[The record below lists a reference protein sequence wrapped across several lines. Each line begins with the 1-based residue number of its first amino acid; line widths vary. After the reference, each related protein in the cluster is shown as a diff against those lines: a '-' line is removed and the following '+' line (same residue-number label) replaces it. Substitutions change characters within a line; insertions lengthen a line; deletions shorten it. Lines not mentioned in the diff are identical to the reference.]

1 MVKNDK
7 KSAKQ
12 KYLFSSSNATMVAS
26 KRKAALS
33 QQKHSQQLKNME
45 AELIKINALIANY
58 TSILKTRVFVL
69 HILFVF
75 IQLVGALG
83 LFAALAILI
92 GYLWPSI
99 RDSLKNNNVINT
111 IKDDIKKYNTSKAS
125 VPVEGKDS
133 IPVVFDQNQ
142 DGQITIDE
150 LRAYFESKGL
160 RLSDEEIKRI
170 FTNANTDN
178 KNNISIDEFNKLLE
192 EIKKLSDETD
202 QNLLPK
208 ELPTWAIVL
217 IVFAAI
223 GMSCIVIYFAW
234 KKSWLIVLITIF
246 VVGITISIVENQLF
260 KQLIVGG
267 WITFLSGLLLLIYFI
282 LRTIKTKFIDPVV
295 EKINLSIEKAKELA
309 GKISSTTKD
318 LKDKISGAIME
329 KVQNTQKIATN
340 AIASGIDIADKTAQ
354 IPGQIPA
361 AVDVVVGFKGPQV
374 QGAPEVPKSDK
385 ENVQNL
391 ATQGAENKSLQNTAL
406 GDPAL
411 GNLHQYA
418 TPFNPHDMM
427 R

>member
-1 MVKNDK
+1 
-7 KSAKQ
+7 
-12 KYLFSSSNATMVAS
+12 MVAS
-26 KRKAALS
+26 KTKAALS

-75 IQLVGALG
+75 IQLVSALG

-192 EIKKLSDETD
+192 EIKKLSDKTD

-223 GMSCIVIYFAW
+223 SMSCIVIYFAW

-295 EKINLSIEKAKELA
+295 EKINWSIEKAKELE

-340 AIASGIDIADKTAQ
+340 AIASGIDIATKIAQ

-361 AVDVVVGFKGPQV
+361 AVDTVVGFQVPQV
-374 QGAPEVPKSDK
+374 QGPPEVPKSDQQ
-385 ENVQNL
+385 NLQNL
-391 ATQGAENKSLQNTAL
+391 ATQGAEKKGLQN
-406 GDPAL
+406 PAL
-411 GNLHQYA
+411 VNLHQYA
-418 TPFNPHDMM
+418 THFDPHDAVNV
-427 R
+427 RT